1 MVFSFVFYC
10 IVLSAFFC
18 QYIVFQTLKFKWLS
32 CHVQFMIS
40 HDFHFC
46 RSLIHG
52 RKLKMFEDVVAASAM
67 TFIPNAMLLHHL
79 FQKLLDGALY
89 LPW

>member
-1 MVFSFVFYC
+1 
-10 IVLSAFFC
+10 
-18 QYIVFQTLKFKWLS
+18 
-32 CHVQFMIS
+32 MIS